1 MATSQQQPILA
12 NAAATAAALPPPN
25 PQVQAE
31 LKKTEAAIAKA
42 RGVMS
47 MATDGNMRQQI
58 EKRIAELERQRD
70 GLQARL
76 YSS

>member
-1 MATSQQQPILA
+1 MQLQRAKRPRDD
-12 NAAATAAALPPPN
+12 AAAAEAAAAD